1 MKKIMIVSIALY
13 LCSSC
18 ANKADDNSKKEEATI
33 KPKQEQPQK
42 EPTKEEPKDV
52 QTIVKQSDTLV
63 VNQKAL
69 VIHDAT
75 DKEVK
80 KWRSEN
86 EENFGESLSDNLTYI
101 DETNTEAKKKN
112 LTIIRTET
120 NIIVFEKQDGS
131 KITWTR
137 SKNFEGWGAI
147 AFKEDGNPKKINIVD
162 AKAELAKYFGEK

>member
-13 LCSSC
+13 LCTSC
-18 ANKADDNSKKEEATI
+18 NNKPEQTAKKEEVNIAT
-33 KPKQEQPQK
+33 QK
-42 EPTKEEPKDV
+42 EPTKNETTTETTKIAKPM
-52 QTIVKQSDTLV
+52 VKQSDTLV
-63 VNQKAL
+63 INQKAL

-137 SKNFEGWGAI
+137 GKNFEGWGAI
-147 AFKEDGNPKKINIVD
+147 AFNETTNPKTISIVN
-162 AKAELAKYFGEK
+162 AKVELDKYFGAK

>member
-1 MKKIMIVSIALY
+1 MKKIMIVSIVLY

-18 ANKADDNSKKEEATI
+18 ANKAEDTSKKEAATTTT
-33 KPKQEQPQK
+33 KQEQTQK
-42 EPTKEEPKDV
+42 ETTKEEPKDAKA
-52 QTIVKQSDTLV
+52 IVKQSDTLV
-63 VNQKAL
+63 INQKAL

-86 EENFGESLSDNLTYI
+86 EENFGESLSDNMTYI

-112 LTIIRTET
+112 LTIIRTEAT
-120 NIIVFEKQDGS
+120 IIAFEKKDGT
-131 KITWTR
+131 KMIWTR
-137 SKNFEGWGAI
+137 GKNFEGWGAI

-162 AKAELAKYFGEK
+162 AKAELTKYFGEK